1 VLLALGISAQKG
13 KNLARFISGP
23 ASASCQLSAKRKREA
38 AKITPSPLSLSH
50 SASAED
56 FHPLEQQ
63 RKVGAIVCGVVGKT
77 K

>member
-1 VLLALGISAQKG
+1 VPAERKEKERSR
-13 KNLARFISGP
+13 KNYTI
-23 ASASCQLSAKRKREA
+23 
-38 AKITPSPLSLSH
+38 PSLSLSL
-50 SASAED
+50 SLSLCERRAARRED